1 MLKRI
6 YTITGVIALIIMIYF
21 IINPNAI
28 SPRPL
33 VWIVTILYTIVIA
46 CIHGVLAHSLS
57 AKQKG
62 NLIFYPILMGILFG
76 IFAFIYIYVV
86 LPFIMPVFM

>member
-6 YTITGVIALIIMIYF
+6 YTLTGAIALIIMIYF
-21 IINPNAI
+21 IVNPKTIA
-28 SPRPL
+28 SSSL
-33 VWIVTILYTIVIA
+33 VWLVTILYAMVIA

-57 AKQKG
+57 TQQKG
-62 NLIFYPILMGILFG
+62 NLIFYPVLMGILFG

-86 LPFIMPVFM
+86 LPLIIPGFM